1 MLPSR
6 SRERFVCRLHA
17 NFRTLKRF
25 GAVCSIKTHLF
36 TLKFLYACNCISRGG
51 IPRGG
56 SRCALQLALQRLGAV
71 YNALNLCLPHA
82 RHREE

>member
-6 SRERFVCRLHA
+6 SRERFVCRLHT
-17 NFRTLKRF
+17 NFGALKRP
-25 GAVCSIKTHLF
+25 GAVCSIKTDLF
-36 TLKFLYACNCISRGG
+36 TLKFLYACNRLSRSG

-71 YNALNLCLPHA
+71 YNALNLCLAHA
-82 RHREE
+82 RHGEE